1 MASKLK
7 NIIYVMKI
15 THTRSKIN
23 TITKLDSKRRKG
35 GRRQYKANSSPQK
48 NYIHS

>member
-1 MASKLK
+1 MKVKKYNLIVMASKLK
-7 NIIYVMKI
+7 NIIYFMKI

-35 GRRQYKANSSPQK
+35 GRR
-48 NYIHS
+48 